1 MSSNEQ
7 TFELVALVADR
18 DIQET
23 LTRLFGRSE
32 SLQIRAFSFAINR
45 HQGRDAGCRA
55 NASNLLRPFLATCRH
70 AIVVFDRHGCGS
82 ASSCE
87 EIERT
92 LEAELSQSGWENRAR
107 VVVIDPELE
116 VWLWT
121 DSSVVS
127 RALGWMGSYSELR
140 SWLEDRGTWEHGS
153 LKPNDPKAV
162 MRSVLQETRRRRSA
176 RIFGEIAG
184 GVSLRRC
191 RDPAFRKL
199 TDTLREWFA

>member
-7 TFELVALVADR
+7 TSELVALVADR

-32 SLQIRAFSFAINR
+32 SLQIRPFSFAINR

-55 NASNLLRPFLATCRH
+55 NATNLLRPFLATCRH

-82 ASSCE
+82 TSPRE

-92 LEAELSQSGWENRAR
+92 LEAELSQSGWGNRAR

-127 RALGWMGSYSELR
+127 GAFGWAGSYRELH
-140 SWLEDRGTWEHGS
+140 SWLEDRGSWDRGS
-153 LKPNDPKAV
+153 LKPHDPKAA
-162 MRSVLQETRRRRSA
+162 MRRVLQETRRRRSA

-184 GVSLRRC
+184 GVSLRGC